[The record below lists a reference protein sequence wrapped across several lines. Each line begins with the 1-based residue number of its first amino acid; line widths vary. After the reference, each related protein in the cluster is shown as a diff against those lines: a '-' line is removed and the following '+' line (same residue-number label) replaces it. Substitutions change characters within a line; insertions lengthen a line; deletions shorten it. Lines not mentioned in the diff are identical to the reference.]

1 MGYFGTDGVRGR
13 AGAAKL
19 APEVVVRLAR
29 AAALATGARRAAVGR
44 DTRASGHALEAA
56 VVAGLSHAGCDAE
69 LVGVLPT
76 AGTSWWTAH
85 TGADLGLMITASHNP
100 HTDNGLKL
108 FGADGTKLA
117 DSVQAE
123 VGARMEDAPEAPG
136 RWGRVAHMEGARET
150 FADLLLGTV
159 PQDALKGLSVV
170 LDAANG
176 AGSALAPGVLRRA
189 GAEVHAIGVAPD
201 GTNINRGVGSTHPE
215 TLAAEVVARG
225 ADVGV
230 ALDGDAD
237 RLILA
242 DETGRI
248 IDGDQILALL
258 ADAHDAPALV
268 STVMSNLGLQR
279 HLEEQGK
286 TLHRTAVGDRHV
298 AKLLRET
305 GLPVGGEPSGHLL
318 LPAVLPTGDGTLAAL
333 QALAALRGRKASDA
347 LRLFTPV
354 PQLLR
359 NVRYTPGDG
368 GASPLERADVRDAIA
383 KAQSDLSGR
392 GRLLVRLSGTEP
404 LVRIMV
410 EGDDMG
416 EVEAVAK
423 TLAEAVAGS

>member
-13 AGAAKL
+13 AGVAKL

-29 AAALATGARRAAVGR
+29 AAALATDAKRAVVGR
-44 DTRASGHALEAA
+44 DTRSSGHALEAA

-76 AGTSWWTAH
+76 AGTSWWTAD
-85 TGADLGLMITASHNP
+85 TEADLGLMITASHNP
-100 HTDNGLKL
+100 HPDNGLKL

-117 DSVQAE
+117 DAVQAE
-123 VGARMEDAPEAPG
+123 VEARMDDAPEAPE
-136 RWGRVAHMEGARET
+136 RWGRVRHVEGAREA
-150 FADLLLGTV
+150 FADLLLSTV
-159 PQDALKGLSVV
+159 PAGALKGLSVV

-176 AGSALAPGVLRRA
+176 AGSALAPDVLRRA
-189 GAEVHAIGVAPD
+189 GAEVHAIGTAPD
-201 GTNINRGVGSTHPE
+201 GTNINAGVGSTHPE
-215 TLAAEVVARG
+215 TLAREVVARG

-242 DETGRI
+242 DETGQV

-383 KAQSDLSGR
+383 KAEAGLQGR
-392 GRLLVRLSGTEP
+392 GRILVRLSGTEP